1 MIWKKEREDT
11 MKDFIGKAYERMG
24 LPQLRS
30 FLLYGSQDYDEEV
43 GSYSEALHKAG
54 EAIRKRLESVY
65 PDMAELDQAVADL
78 NDALVA
84 YEYVYME
91 LGMKA
96 GARMFYQLL
105 ANDQPPP
112 GMAQASGGNANG

>member
-1 MIWKKEREDT
+1 

-24 LPQLRS
+24 LPQMRS
-30 FLLYGSQDYDEEV
+30 FLLYGSQEYDEEV
-43 GSYSEALHKAG
+43 SPYSEALNKG
-54 EAIRKRLESVY
+54 SEAIRKRLESVY
-65 PDMAELDQAVADL
+65 PDMAELDHAVADL
-78 NDALVA
+78 NDALVV

-96 GARMFYQLL
+96 GARLLHQLL

-112 GMAQASGGNANG
+112 GMSQASGGNANG